1 LTRPRA
7 HLSRLKSP
15 GVQAGA
21 REVALTA
28 EPVLRVVRTWRN
40 MPVYAAGAS
49 VKPAS
54 ATPVYLAIDQRSP
67 QLEVRCRKDRGF
79 RCSTPRHTASAK
91 PSPTRDCGDTAD
103 VTPRSGVVRKD
114 QRGNKPKVE
123 PDRST
128 GVPEDAPAGSAAGGE
143 HSGDG
148 LYRGVLRI
156 IQPPVRLSRRVRSA
170 NLAKQGDD
178 SRHQQRD
185 SGERGEDKWG
195 PRHAGSPGWEC
206 PGVPPV
212 RVSDKRHDGHGKD
225 GSEQQIERQDDG
237 GGNHGRR

>member
-1 LTRPRA
+1 MPGRGGCVGETCVRHPGLLGHRSAVSSARSS
-7 HLSRLKSP
+7 LSQGSGFSLLHSSP
-15 GVQAGA
+15 YGQC
-21 REVALTA
+21 ET
-28 EPVLRVVRTWRN
+28 E
-40 MPVYAAGAS
+40 S
-49 VKPAS
+49 DK
-54 ATPVYLAIDQRSP
+54 
-67 QLEVRCRKDRGF
+67 
-79 RCSTPRHTASAK
+79 
-91 PSPTRDCGDTAD
+91 DCGDTAD

-156 IQPPVRLSRRVRSA
+156 IRPPVRLSRRVRSA

-237 GGNHGRR
+237 GGDHGRR